1 MVPTTLLLASLA
13 FPQGTDT
20 LSSTAAANR
29 ELVIGVD
36 AFRYGVLYWDAIPQP
51 VEEEAEPVRQ
61 GPARKLD
68 GRSARCRD
76 ESQPVRRQP
85 HD

>member
-1 MVPTTLLLASLA
+1 MPMVPTTLLLASLA

-36 AFRYGVLYWDAIPQP
+36 AFRYGVL
-51 VEEEAEPVRQ
+51 
-61 GPARKLD
+61 
-68 GRSARCRD
+68 
-76 ESQPVRRQP
+76 
-85 HD
+85 

>member
-1 MVPTTLLLASLA
+1 MRMFTRYSPWGTESCMFERRSRGRCSSTVPMVPTTLLLASLA

-36 AFRYGVLYWDAIPQP
+36 AFRYIFCA
-51 VEEEAEPVRQ
+51 
-61 GPARKLD
+61 
-68 GRSARCRD
+68 
-76 ESQPVRRQP
+76 
-85 HD
+85 